1 MYTISNSHFLPLDD
15 MPVDPFM
22 FSQGYD
28 LEQKLNFVGLK
39 PTEVEYTQ
47 EKRTTPPLPAC
58 F

>member
-1 MYTISNSHFLPLDD
+1 